1 MNLTVMAQALQYIL
15 YAFRKWYQLMF
26 AYFSF
31 DGVRVGYIWLGSFI
45 INLLIRNVMSIPL
58 TPRREESR
66 AENTVLHRLRRGA

>member
-1 MNLTVMAQALQYIL
+1 MNMTVMAQALQYIL

-58 TPRREESR
+58 TERKIESR
-66 AENTVLHRLRRGA
+66 AENIAQSRLRRGA

>member
-1 MNLTVMAQALQYIL
+1 MTMTVMTQALTYII

-58 TPRREESR
+58 TRRPVESR
-66 AENTVLHRLRRGA
+66 AENVAQYRLRRGA